1 MNKNAG
7 CSKGRLSMR
16 INHRIPK
23 TIHYCWFG
31 GKEKP
36 EIVKKCINSWRIHL
50 SDYEIIE
57 WNEENINLT
66 MNPYVQEA
74 YESKKFAFVSD
85 YVRVHALY
93 HYGGIYLDTDVEVF
107 KTFDDF
113 LHHDSF
119 WGFEQGH
126 YIATST
132 IGAAKWNPLIK
143 KFLDFYKGKHFTRE
157 DGTSNELT
165 NVFIITKILENLGL
179 ERTGDYQEIEHIGA
193 FYPQN
198 YFSPYDYINCQT
210 LSNEDT
216 YAIHHFHKSWLPFTT
231 RIKGMVKLAI
241 SRVIGGNNIARL
253 RGLYE
258 ESFIHK
264 GK

>member
-1 MNKNAG
+1 M
-7 CSKGRLSMR
+7 MV
-16 INHRIPK
+16 NHRIPK

-36 EIVKKCINSWRIHL
+36 EIVKKCINSWRIYL
-50 SDYEIIE
+50 SDYEMIE
-57 WNEENINLT
+57 WNEENFNLT

-107 KTFDDF
+107 KPFDDF
-113 LHHDSF
+113 LHHESF
-119 WGFEQGH
+119 WGFEQGN

-132 IGAAKWNPLIK
+132 IGAAKENPLIK
-143 KFLDFYKGKHFTRE
+143 KFFDFYKGKHFIRE

-179 ERTGDYQEIEHIGA
+179 ERNGEYQDIDHIGV

-198 YFSPYDYINCQT
+198 YFSPYDYINCRT
-210 LSNEDT
+210 FKNENT
-216 YAIHHFHKSWLPFTT
+216 YAMHHFYKSWLPPKARF
-231 RIKGMVKLAI
+231 KSNLKAI
-241 SRVIGGNNIARL
+241 AARVIGGDNIAKIRKVVS
-253 RGLYE
+253 RT
-258 ESFIHK
+258 
-264 GK
+264 